1 MTDNPVCVC
10 HNKILE
16 LKLDHE
22 LLSEVNVKTENLIN
36 GTIKPIKYLTEKIS
50 MLEHNQNQQFQQL
63 LSQFDSIKSLIN
75 QSQRNASPKNTKE
88 YNPNIPELADR
99 NKQCHLQKDMDGGRY
114 RAMESPFHPR
124 TKTFKQPNPF
134 VPSNMRYKYHPTQD
148 YRESPGIEF
157 SSETAK
163 MINQSLS
170 RAETWPSFS
179 GAGDY
184 NHIDFMTIF
193 DNIQQDSRC
202 ADEVVLNCLRD
213 MMTGVANQWFTSVRN
228 VVRNQS

>member
-1 MTDNPVCVC
+1 MRAERWYGAMDSEGNETKIQQKHIFTKSTMTNNPVCVC

-50 MLEHNQNQQFQQL
+50 MFEHNQNQQFQQL
-63 LSQFDSIKSLIN
+63 LSQFDSITSLIN

-134 VPSNMRYKYHPTQD
+134 VPSNM
-148 YRESPGIEF
+148 
-157 SSETAK
+157 SENDK
-163 MINQSLS
+163 P
-170 RAETWPSFS
+170 EPVK
-179 GAGDY
+179 G
-184 NHIDFMTIF
+184 
-193 DNIQQDSRC
+193 
-202 ADEVVLNCLRD
+202 
-213 MMTGVANQWFTSVRN
+213 RN
-228 VVRNQS
+228 LA